1 MLLTTLL
8 ICIAELIYTCQK
20 QKVKW
25 SWIITLPWLYHS
37 RNFKDFIGPV
47 ARQHADSSIK
57 MRTNHLKSIL
67 AVDDSRTRAQTVPA
81 SIAARPANYPFRT
94 EPRSR
99 AVNSKHHIY
108 GSSSN
113 CEDSSCAY

>member
-1 MLLTTLL
+1 MLMSFAALL

-57 MRTNHLKSIL
+57 VSFRPIVFASGLWSIMVRVIFNFL
-67 AVDDSRTRAQTVPA
+67 P
-81 SIAARPANYPFRT
+81 
-94 EPRSR
+94 
-99 AVNSKHHIY
+99 
-108 GSSSN
+108 
-113 CEDSSCAY
+113 